1 MRIRTGLCVQTLALA
16 LIFTASP
23 ILADSASAAPA
34 IRLMSYNIRVDV
46 SSDNPRWAERRD
58 PMAKQ
63 IAFTAPDIFGV
74 QEAAQTAVADL
85 AERLPGYDHY
95 GLGRDDGKTGETTT
109 LFYDRGRFER
119 IEAGTQWCS
128 KTPDIPG
135 KDADAAYPRTITRL
149 VLRDRQSG
157 KLLDVRNT
165 HFDNIGVVARENCAR
180 QLEAIPRYPDA
191 FVMIMGD
198 FNTGTDSASYRIL
211 TGEGPLNLKDA
222 RADAAIDFGPAG
234 TFNDFNIARTD
245 GEAIDHIFIDRAL
258 PVSRYGVLTDS
269 FGGRVIS
276 DHFPIVADVV
286 LP

>member
-1 MRIRTGLCVQTLALA
+1 MRMISGLLTALMLA
-16 LIFTASP
+16 
-23 ILADSASAAPA
+23 AAPVHA
-34 IRLMSYNIRVDV
+34 ETVRLMSYNIRVDV

-85 AERLPGYDHY
+85 ADRLPGYDHY
-95 GLGRDDGKTGETTT
+95 GLGRDDGKTGETTA
-109 LFYDRGRFER
+109 LFYDHDRFER
-119 IEAGTQWCS
+119 IEASTQWCS
-128 KTPDIPG
+128 TTPDVPG

-149 VLRDRQSG
+149 ILRDKQSG
-157 KLLDVRNT
+157 RLLDVRNT

-180 QLEAIPRYPDA
+180 QLEAIPRYKDA
-191 FVMIMGD
+191 VVMIMGD
-198 FNTGTDSASYRIL
+198 FNTGVDSAPYRIL
-211 TGEGPLNLKDA
+211 SGESGLNLKDA
-222 RADAAIDFGPAG
+222 RIGAAIDFGPAG
-234 TFNDFNIARTD
+234 TFNDFNIAQTN

>member
-1 MRIRTGLCVQTLALA
+1 MRMISGLLTALMLA
-16 LIFTASP
+16 
-23 ILADSASAAPA
+23 AAPVHA
-34 IRLMSYNIRVDV
+34 ETVRLMSYNIRVDV
-46 SSDNPRWAERRD
+46 KSDNPRWAERRD

-85 AERLPGYDHY
+85 ADRLPGYDHY
-95 GLGRDDGKTGETTT
+95 GLGRDDGKTGETTA
-109 LFYDRGRFER
+109 LFYDHDRFER
-119 IEAGTQWCS
+119 IEASTQWCS
-128 KTPDIPG
+128 TTPDVPG

-149 VLRDRQSG
+149 ILRDKQSG
-157 KLLDVRNT
+157 RLLDVRNT

-191 FVMIMGD
+191 VVMIMGD
-198 FNTGTDSASYRIL
+198 FNTGVDSAPYRIL
-211 TGEGPLNLKDA
+211 SGESGLNLKDA
-222 RADAAIDFGPAG
+222 RIGAAIDFGPAG
-234 TFNDFNIARTD
+234 TFNDFNIAQTN

>member
-1 MRIRTGLCVQTLALA
+1 MRIQTSWGAMVLA
-16 LIFTASP
+16 LIFTTSP
-23 ILADSASAAPA
+23 ALAGPVV
-34 IRLMSYNIRVDV
+34 RLMSYNIRVDV
-46 SSDNPRWAERRD
+46 SSDNPRWAERRE

-74 QEAAQTAVADL
+74 QEAAQNAVADL
-85 AERLPGYDHY
+85 AQRLPGYDHY
-95 GLGRDDGKTGETTT
+95 GLGRDDGKTGETTA
-109 LFYDRGRFER
+109 LFYDRDRFER
-119 IEAGTQWCS
+119 IEASTQWCS
-128 KTPDIPG
+128 TTPDVPG

-149 VLRDRQSG
+149 ILRDKLSG

-180 QLEAIPRYPDA
+180 QLEAIPRYRDA
-191 FVMIMGD
+191 AVMIMGD
-198 FNTGTDSASYRIL
+198 FNTGTDSAPYHIL
-211 TGEGPLNLKDA
+211 TADGGLNLKDA
-222 RADAAIDFGPAG
+222 RIGTAIDFGPEG
-234 TFNDFNIARTD
+234 TFNDFNIAQTD
-245 GEAIDHIFIDRAL
+245 GEAIDHIFIDRNL